1 MNRSMYHV
9 NVNINL
15 MEERVIQ
22 IKSEIRINT
31 EASVK
36 NVIYVKRLYL

>member
-22 IKSEIRINT
+22 IKSEIRINA